1 MSKPR
6 ISYVDPS
13 TIDDPAMIAEFER
26 CAREG
31 TPRPESQAI
40 RAHVP
45 ATFWSFANTWRDVFK
60 NGVADHKIK
69 ELCRIYVSRSVLCEF
84 CGNQRSIKAAKS
96 GLREDDYSDLINFES
111 STRYDER
118 QKAALAYAEA
128 ITWDLPAGDELWDR
142 LHKHFSEPEL
152 VEIGYFVAITM
163 GQQRWLRTLN
173 IEHHQIMAGTDGIDG
188 ARLRDFRCPETFKAG
203 RRLLGKGQLKTRKA
217 GSRVTSQ
224 ATAATAI
231 RKAPASQG
239 AKDEPR
245 IRVRGLGKHYG
256 ALEVFRNIDFD
267 VGEREIVAIVGPS
280 GCGKTTLLRCIDG
293 LLPHDAGEI
302 WVGQERVTEPIAGVA
317 MVFQHFGLFPW
328 KTVFENVAY
337 GLRMAGAPKAEI
349 ERKVPEF
356 IKLVGLGGFENAF
369 PYQMSGGMQ
378 QRCGLAR
385 ALAVEPNV
393 LLMDEPFAAVDAQ
406 TREILQFELLRIWDQ
421 RPTAMI
427 FVTHSIEEAVL
438 LGHRVIVLKGRP
450 SSIHETITIDLPSP
464 RTRETL
470 REPRFAELRERV
482 WTTLMREARE
492 AEFQLE
498 R

>member
-1 MSKPR
+1 MTSQTVAA
-6 ISYVDPS
+6 S
-13 TIDDPAMIAEFER
+13 PA
-26 CAREG
+26 
-31 TPRPESQAI
+31 
-40 RAHVP
+40 RA
-45 ATFWSFANTWRDVFK
+45 
-60 NGVADHKIK
+60 
-69 ELCRIYVSRSVLCEF
+69 
-84 CGNQRSIKAAKS
+84 
-96 GLREDDYSDLINFES
+96 
-111 STRYDER
+111 
-118 QKAALAYAEA
+118 
-128 ITWDLPAGDELWDR
+128 PAGQ
-142 LHKHFSEPEL
+142 H
-152 VEIGYFVAITM
+152 
-163 GQQRWLRTLN
+163 GQ
-173 IEHHQIMAGTDGIDG
+173 
-188 ARLRDFRCPETFKAG
+188 
-203 RRLLGKGQLKTRKA
+203 
-217 GSRVTSQ
+217 
-224 ATAATAI
+224 
-231 RKAPASQG
+231 
-239 AKDEPR
+239 DEPR
-245 IRVRGLGKHYG
+245 IRVRALGKHYG
-256 ALEVFRNIDFD
+256 ALEVFRNIEFD
-267 VGEREIVAIVGPS
+267 VGAREIVAIVGPS

-337 GLRMAGAPKAEI
+337 GLRMAGAAKTDI

-356 IKLVGLGGFENAF
+356 IKLVGLSGFENAF

-406 TREILQFELLRIWDQ
+406 TREILQFELLRIWEQ

-450 SSIHETITIDLPSP
+450 SSIHETITIDLPEP
-464 RTRETL
+464 RSRNTL

-482 WTTLMREARE
+482 WGTLMREARE

>member
-1 MSKPR
+1 MRNQPTMTSP
-6 ISYVDPS
+6 
-13 TIDDPAMIAEFER
+13 
-26 CAREG
+26 
-31 TPRPESQAI
+31 I
-40 RAHVP
+40 R
-45 ATFWSFANTWRDVFK
+45 S
-60 NGVADHKIK
+60 G
-69 ELCRIYVSRSVLCEF
+69 
-84 CGNQRSIKAAKS
+84 AAA
-96 GLREDDYSDLINFES
+96 
-111 STRYDER
+111 
-118 QKAALAYAEA
+118 Q
-128 ITWDLPAGDELWDR
+128 
-142 LHKHFSEPEL
+142 
-152 VEIGYFVAITM
+152 
-163 GQQRWLRTLN
+163 
-173 IEHHQIMAGTDGIDG
+173 
-188 ARLRDFRCPETFKAG
+188 
-203 RRLLGKGQLKTRKA
+203 
-217 GSRVTSQ
+217 
-224 ATAATAI
+224 
-231 RKAPASQG
+231 
-239 AKDEPR
+239 PR

-302 WVGQERVTEPIAGVA
+302 WVGAERVTEPIAGVA

-337 GLRMAGAPKAEI
+337 GLRMAGAPKADV

-356 IKLVGLGGFENAF
+356 IKLVGLSGFEDAF

-406 TREILQFELLRIWDQ
+406 TREILQFELLNIWEE

-450 SSIHETITIDLPSP
+450 SSIHETITIDLPNP
-464 RTRETL
+464 RRRETL

-482 WTTLMREARE
+482 WGTLMREARE
-492 AEFQLE
+492 AEFHLE